1 LCSLQFRHCGFKR
14 KHYSLKID
22 LIKKVYTSMLG
33 EITATLFQVMND
45 SIESTKSCD
54 EMAFTKVGRFPECG
68 K

>member
-1 LCSLQFRHCGFKR
+1 
-14 KHYSLKID
+14 
-22 LIKKVYTSMLG
+22 MLG

>member
-1 LCSLQFRHCGFKR
+1 
-14 KHYSLKID
+14 
-22 LIKKVYTSMLG
+22 MLG

-54 EMAFTKVGRFPECG
+54 EMTFTKVGRFPGCG